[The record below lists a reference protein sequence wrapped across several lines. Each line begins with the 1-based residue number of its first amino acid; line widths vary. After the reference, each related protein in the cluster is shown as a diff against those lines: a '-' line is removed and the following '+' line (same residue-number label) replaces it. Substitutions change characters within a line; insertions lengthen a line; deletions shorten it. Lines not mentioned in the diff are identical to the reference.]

1 MPKRF
6 EDPIQV
12 PTAVLDG
19 LESVRES
26 GETNMQDPRVVQA
39 EAARLDYPET
49 VEWIEDHP
57 HEYTEGVF
65 RGFVFVPLVEEQK

>member
-26 GETNMQDPRVVQA
+26 GETNMQDVRKV
-39 EAARLDYPET
+39 EATATRLGYPE
-49 VEWIEDHP
+49 VVAWIEDHP
-57 HEYTEGVF
+57 HEYREGIF
-65 RGFVFVPLVEEQK
+65 RGFVTTNRA

>member
-6 EDPIQV
+6 ENPILV

-26 GETNMQDPRVVQA
+26 GETSSMADPRAVQA
-39 EAARLDYPET
+39 IAARLGYPET
-49 VEWIEDHP
+49 VQWIEDHP
-57 HEYTEGVF
+57 HGYTEGVF
-65 RGFVFVPLVEEQK
+65 RGFVFVPTEEKK

>member
-26 GETNMQDPRVVQA
+26 GEPNNLANPRAVQA
-39 EAARLDYPET
+39 MTARLGYPET
-49 VEWIEDHP
+49 VAWIEDHP
-57 HEYTEGVF
+57 HDYTEGLF
-65 RGFVFVPLVEEQK
+65 RGFVST

>member
-6 EDPIQV
+6 EHPIQV

-26 GETNMQDPRVVQA
+26 GETNMQDPAKVQDIA
-39 EAARLDYPET
+39 TRLGYPE
-49 VEWIEDHP
+49 VVAWLEDHLD
-57 HEYTEGVF
+57 EYQEGIF
-65 RGFVFVPLVEEQK
+65 LGFVDAK

>member
-39 EAARLDYPET
+39 EAARLGYPET

>member
-12 PTAVLDG
+12 PTAVFDG
-19 LESVRES
+19 LETVRES
-26 GETNMQDPRVVQA
+26 GETINMMDPQVVQA
-39 EAARLDYPET
+39 VATRLGYPET

-57 HEYTEGVF
+57 REYTEGVF
-65 RGFVFVPLVEEQK
+65 RGFVFVPAAVKK